1 MNHTMTKSKRW
12 LSATGLGVLA
22 AWTLAACGGGPP
34 SLTEISETA
43 KQSMSEASSFTYT
56 RTDPEG
62 VHDEDISLI
71 EWSGQT
77 AQDNHHVTIDAEQG
91 SLEFLVIDESTA
103 FLKLDPQEGAED
115 ELFTLPGA
123 EGQWIQAPESGLQDT
138 LGLEDEFASTTETAF
153 SLIDELSDEELET
166 LDAEET
172 ELDGQEVYKYTVP
185 ATTGNNS
192 DLYTGSETVAFYFLK
207 ETSDLIQVDAT
218 SGEKTATH
226 AFTNLNEVELFEA
239 PPEEEISDLQW
250 TF

>member
-1 MNHTMTKSKRW
+1 MNHTMTKPKRW
-12 LSATGLGVLA
+12 LSATGLGVIA

-56 RTDPEG
+56 RTDPDG

-77 AQDNHHVTIDAEQG
+77 EQDNHQVTIDAEQG

-138 LGLEDEFASTTETAF
+138 LGIEDEFASTTETAF

-166 LDAEET
+166 VEVEET

-218 SGEKTATH
+218 SGDNTATH

-239 PPEEEISDLQW
+239 PPEDEISDLQW